1 MRNEINEVRARMES
15 ERREATRMQESIAD
29 LTSRVQAGP
38 GLQSQLTEL
47 TRDYATLQ
55 ERLHGAAQEERGIE
69 DRLQPGERRQIGEQ
83 FKIIDGARLP
93 EKPISPNRVRINMF
107 GILGGLALGLGLV
120 AFLEYRDTSFK
131 SDDDVMTTLS
141 LPVLA
146 VIPLMTNAGE
156 RRAAAPAQAA
166 AGRIGVGHLHAAGG
180 GRHGGV
186 AIPAGRTTVADRHT
200 VMYESFYG
208 FRERPFDLTPNPRF
222 LVMTD
227 VHREAL
233 SNLEY
238 GIASRT
244 GITLLVGDAGTGKTT
259 LIRTALERQP
269 SRVHCVHLQN
279 PALTRAEFVEMLAW
293 RFELSD
299 RARESKTALLLE
311 LEAGAERSARD
322 AGESTVLLIDEAQS
336 LPRDILEEIRLLAN
350 IETNE
355 RKLLSVVMAG
365 QPEVTSLLNDE
376 SLRQLKQRVALRCEL
391 RPLTLQETAGYIAG
405 RIRSAGGVGAQVF
418 TREAVTLIHER
429 SRGIPRTIS
438 VIADNALL
446 TGFAVGQRPVNS
458 STVREVCRDFDLGG
472 ERDRDPQSFP
482 SASPAI
488 APTGPPDEPP
498 SLRLLLLGGPQARR
512 LLPVRRTA
520 RRGEPGVGRRRCASS
535 TARRRREPKR
545 RTFSFLRG

>member
-1 MRNEINEVRARMES
+1 
-15 ERREATRMQESIAD
+15 
-29 LTSRVQAGP
+29 
-38 GLQSQLTEL
+38 
-47 TRDYATLQ
+47 
-55 ERLHGAAQEERGIE
+55 
-69 DRLQPGERRQIGEQ
+69 
-83 FKIIDGARLP
+83 
-93 EKPISPNRVRINMF
+93 
-107 GILGGLALGLGLV
+107 
-120 AFLEYRDTSFK
+120 
-131 SDDDVMTTLS
+131 
-141 LPVLA
+141 
-146 VIPLMTNAGE
+146 
-156 RRAAAPAQAA
+156 
-166 AGRIGVGHLHAAGG
+166 
-180 GRHGGV
+180 
-186 AIPAGRTTVADRHT
+186 
-200 VMYESFYG
+200 MYESFYG

-269 SRVHCVHLQN
+269 ARVHCVHLQN

-299 RARESKTALLLE
+299 RARESKTLLLLE
-311 LEAGAERSARD
+311 LEDVLKRRAE

-355 RKLLSVVMAG
+355 RKLLSVIMAG

-418 TREAVTLIHER
+418 TREAVTMIHER

-438 VIADNALL
+438 VICDNALL

-458 STVREVCRDFDLGG
+458 TTIREVCRDFDLGDRPGAGDPPTPAAATTSDAVQDSG
-472 ERDRDPQSFP
+472 ETRSGLIVIGPAGEAANPTADGLTNADNP
-482 SASPAI
+482 S
-488 APTGPPDEPP
+488 DD
-498 SLRLLLLGGPQARR
+498 SLRELYSAAP
-512 LLPVRRTA
+512 
-520 RRGEPGVGRRRCASS
+520 
-535 TARRRREPKR
+535 REGKR

>member
-1 MRNEINEVRARMES
+1 
-15 ERREATRMQESIAD
+15 
-29 LTSRVQAGP
+29 
-38 GLQSQLTEL
+38 
-47 TRDYATLQ
+47 
-55 ERLHGAAQEERGIE
+55 
-69 DRLQPGERRQIGEQ
+69 
-83 FKIIDGARLP
+83 
-93 EKPISPNRVRINMF
+93 
-107 GILGGLALGLGLV
+107 
-120 AFLEYRDTSFK
+120 
-131 SDDDVMTTLS
+131 
-141 LPVLA
+141 
-146 VIPLMTNAGE
+146 
-156 RRAAAPAQAA
+156 
-166 AGRIGVGHLHAAGG
+166 
-180 GRHGGV
+180 
-186 AIPAGRTTVADRHT
+186 
-200 VMYESFYG
+200 MYESFYG

-269 SRVHCVHLQN
+269 ERVHCVHLQN
-279 PALTRAEFVEMLAW
+279 PALTRGEFVEMLAW

-311 LEAGAERSARD
+311 LEEVLKRRAD

-355 RKLLSVVMAG
+355 RKLLSVIMAG

-438 VIADNALL
+438 VICDNALL

-458 STVREVCRDFDLGG
+458 STIREVCRDFDLGR
-472 ERDRDPQSFP
+472 EAAAAEFP
-482 SASPAI
+482 SEPQPPAPAGSAPSGGASSGLLVMGPAGDSAI
-488 APTGPPDEPP
+488 PVAEPP
-498 SLRLLLLGGPQARR
+498 ESANQPSDESLRELYG
-512 LLPVRRTA
+512 
-520 RRGEPGVGRRRCASS
+520 S
-535 TARRRREPKR
+535 TAPRDLKR

>member
-1 MRNEINEVRARMES
+1 
-15 ERREATRMQESIAD
+15 
-29 LTSRVQAGP
+29 
-38 GLQSQLTEL
+38 
-47 TRDYATLQ
+47 
-55 ERLHGAAQEERGIE
+55 
-69 DRLQPGERRQIGEQ
+69 
-83 FKIIDGARLP
+83 
-93 EKPISPNRVRINMF
+93 
-107 GILGGLALGLGLV
+107 
-120 AFLEYRDTSFK
+120 
-131 SDDDVMTTLS
+131 
-141 LPVLA
+141 
-146 VIPLMTNAGE
+146 
-156 RRAAAPAQAA
+156 
-166 AGRIGVGHLHAAGG
+166 
-180 GRHGGV
+180 
-186 AIPAGRTTVADRHT
+186 
-200 VMYESFYG
+200 MYESFYG

-269 SRVHCVHLQN
+269 ERVHCVHLQN
-279 PALTRAEFVEMLAW
+279 PALTRGEFVEMLAW

-299 RARESKTALLLE
+299 RARESKTVLLLE
-311 LEAGAERSARD
+311 LEDVLKRRAD

-355 RKLLSVVMAG
+355 RKLLSVIMAG

-438 VIADNALL
+438 VICDNALL

-458 STVREVCRDFDLGG
+458 STIREVCRDFDLGR
-472 ERDRDPQSFP
+472 EAATAEFP
-482 SASPAI
+482 SEPQPPAPT
-488 APTGPPDEPP
+488 APTGSGSSGLLVMSPAGETAMPVADPADSSSQTSDE
-498 SLRLLLLGGPQARR
+498 SLRELYGAAPRDL
-512 LLPVRRTA
+512 
-520 RRGEPGVGRRRCASS
+520 
-535 TARRRREPKR
+535 KR

>member
-1 MRNEINEVRARMES
+1 
-15 ERREATRMQESIAD
+15 
-29 LTSRVQAGP
+29 
-38 GLQSQLTEL
+38 
-47 TRDYATLQ
+47 
-55 ERLHGAAQEERGIE
+55 
-69 DRLQPGERRQIGEQ
+69 
-83 FKIIDGARLP
+83 
-93 EKPISPNRVRINMF
+93 
-107 GILGGLALGLGLV
+107 
-120 AFLEYRDTSFK
+120 
-131 SDDDVMTTLS
+131 
-141 LPVLA
+141 
-146 VIPLMTNAGE
+146 
-156 RRAAAPAQAA
+156 
-166 AGRIGVGHLHAAGG
+166 
-180 GRHGGV
+180 
-186 AIPAGRTTVADRHT
+186 
-200 VMYESFYG
+200 MYESFYG

-311 LEAGAERSARD
+311 LEEVLRKRAE

-350 IETNE
+350 IETSE
-355 RKLLSVVMAG
+355 RKLLSVIMAG
-365 QPEVTSLLNDE
+365 QPEVTSLLNDD

-405 RIRSAGGVGAQVF
+405 RIRSAGGLGAQVF

-438 VIADNALL
+438 VICDNALL
-446 TGFAVGQRPVNS
+446 TGFAIGQRPINS
-458 STVREVCRDFDLGG
+458 ATVREVCRDFDLSN
-472 ERDRDPQSFP
+472 ER
-482 SASPAI
+482 
-488 APTGPPDEPP
+488 DEPP
-498 SLRLLLLGGPQARR
+498 GTDTPLTRPQPPSAEGTSGGLIVMGVAKGETRAPAAEPADAPNQPPDGSPRE
-512 LLPVRRTA
+512 LYGTTA
-520 RRGEPGVGRRRCASS
+520 L
-535 TARRRREPKR
+535 EPKR

>member
-1 MRNEINEVRARMES
+1 
-15 ERREATRMQESIAD
+15 
-29 LTSRVQAGP
+29 
-38 GLQSQLTEL
+38 
-47 TRDYATLQ
+47 
-55 ERLHGAAQEERGIE
+55 
-69 DRLQPGERRQIGEQ
+69 
-83 FKIIDGARLP
+83 
-93 EKPISPNRVRINMF
+93 
-107 GILGGLALGLGLV
+107 
-120 AFLEYRDTSFK
+120 
-131 SDDDVMTTLS
+131 
-141 LPVLA
+141 
-146 VIPLMTNAGE
+146 
-156 RRAAAPAQAA
+156 
-166 AGRIGVGHLHAAGG
+166 
-180 GRHGGV
+180 
-186 AIPAGRTTVADRHT
+186 
-200 VMYESFYG
+200 MYESFYG

-222 LVMTD
+222 LEMTD

-269 SRVHCVHLQN
+269 ERVHCVHLQN

-299 RARESKTALLLE
+299 RARDSKTVLLLE
-311 LEAGAERSARD
+311 LEEVLKRRSE

-355 RKLLSVVMAG
+355 RKLLSVIMAG

-438 VIADNALL
+438 VICDNALL

-458 STVREVCRDFDLGG
+458 STIREVCRDFDLGG
-472 ERDRDPQSFP
+472 REAAPP
-482 SASPAI
+482 EPPAEAVPSPA
-488 APTGPPDEPP
+488 ATSGSGLLVMGQAGDTALPVAAPPDPNQP
-498 SLRLLLLGGPQARR
+498 SDGSLRELYGATPRDD
-512 LLPVRRTA
+512 
-520 RRGEPGVGRRRCASS
+520 
-535 TARRRREPKR
+535 KR

>member
-1 MRNEINEVRARMES
+1 
-15 ERREATRMQESIAD
+15 
-29 LTSRVQAGP
+29 
-38 GLQSQLTEL
+38 
-47 TRDYATLQ
+47 
-55 ERLHGAAQEERGIE
+55 
-69 DRLQPGERRQIGEQ
+69 
-83 FKIIDGARLP
+83 
-93 EKPISPNRVRINMF
+93 
-107 GILGGLALGLGLV
+107 
-120 AFLEYRDTSFK
+120 
-131 SDDDVMTTLS
+131 
-141 LPVLA
+141 
-146 VIPLMTNAGE
+146 
-156 RRAAAPAQAA
+156 
-166 AGRIGVGHLHAAGG
+166 
-180 GRHGGV
+180 
-186 AIPAGRTTVADRHT
+186 
-200 VMYESFYG
+200 MYESFYG

-269 SRVHCVHLQN
+269 ARVHCVHLQN

-299 RARESKTALLLE
+299 RAKESKTLLLLE
-311 LEAGAERSARD
+311 LEEVLKRRAD

-365 QPEVTSLLNDE
+365 QPEVTSLLNDD

-438 VIADNALL
+438 VICDNALL
-446 TGFAVGQRPVNS
+446 TGFATGQRPVNS
-458 STVREVCRDFDLGG
+458 STVREVCHDFDLGG
-472 ERDRDPQSFP
+472 GLDGAVGPDAAAEARTETP
-482 SASPAI
+482 SSGLLVIGPAGDASP
-488 APTGPPDEPP
+488 PVTGPAEGANQPSDG
-498 SLRLLLLGGPQARR
+498 SLRELYGTTPRD
-512 LLPVRRTA
+512 
-520 RRGEPGVGRRRCASS
+520 S
-535 TARRRREPKR
+535 KR